1 MQSKQ
6 WRFVSLGVL
15 LGALL
20 VTSSRAAEGGINSWT
35 NTNGPNGGPI
45 GALAIDPVT
54 PATLYEAV
62 NELMTR
68 NSPPKLGGEPA
79 RTKSEQAGWFP
90 CRYWQ
95 LREPPRPRLRS
106 GTPPNLGGEWRHS
119 NSFTASVTADSPAT
133 CDIAGGHRPPL
144 QCPKSLRGGECISP
158 FILCRA
164 ELALQTFRR
173 QLRHWAEF
181 RSACTPRAR

>member
-1 MQSKQ
+1 MKAQYIVA
-6 WRFVSLGVL
+6 WLRHHNLAFV
-15 LGALL
+15 
-20 VTSSRAAEGGINSWT
+20 T
-35 NTNGPNGGPI
+35 
-45 GALAIDPVT
+45 
-54 PATLYEAV
+54 AV

-68 NSPPKLGGEPA
+68 NSPPKLGGGPA
-79 RTKSEQAGWFP
+79 RTESEQAGWFP

-106 GTPPNLGGEWRHS
+106 GTPPNLGGEWPHS

-164 ELALQTFRR
+164 ELA
-173 QLRHWAEF
+173 
-181 RSACTPRAR
+181 

>member
-1 MQSKQ
+1 
-6 WRFVSLGVL
+6 
-15 LGALL
+15 
-20 VTSSRAAEGGINSWT
+20 
-35 NTNGPNGGPI
+35 
-45 GALAIDPVT
+45 
-54 PATLYEAV
+54 
-62 NELMTR
+62 MTR

-144 QCPKSLRGGECISP
+144 QCPKSLRGGECIPLLFCAARSW
-158 FILCRA
+158 
-164 ELALQTFRR
+164 
-173 QLRHWAEF
+173 LRKLSGVNCDIGLNFGQRVLLPPAD
-181 RSACTPRAR
+181 P